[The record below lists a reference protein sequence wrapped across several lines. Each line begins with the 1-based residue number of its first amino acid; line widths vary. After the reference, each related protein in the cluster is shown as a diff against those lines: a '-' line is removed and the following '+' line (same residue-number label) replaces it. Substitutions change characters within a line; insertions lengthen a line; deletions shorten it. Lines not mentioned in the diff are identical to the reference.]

1 MMKILHYLKGEKMS
15 NLHEVVLSD
24 EALGSL
30 MLCLQKSLLEQ
41 SDIVPVLKGLRFTN
55 VEGEL
60 FVINPPVVKFDTEE
74 VQSDENS

>member
-1 MMKILHYLKGEKMS
+1 MS
-15 NLHEVVLSD
+15 NVNLGEVVLSD

-55 VEGEL
+55 IEGEL
-60 FVINPPVVKFDTEE
+60 YVLNPPVVKFGDQEFQDEE
-74 VQSDENS
+74 KS